1 MDLLRAC
8 GRIGQRSSGSTTRLA
23 VRRSR
28 VSASGDGPGEPV
40 VLLRL
45 AGAVQGEAGVLL
57 GLFGHLHD
65 VLTGWIDG
73 GDAVLA
79 VVGEREGGRR
89 WRGRR
94 GDAGALGMDL
104 GEVERVW
111 GGG

>member
-1 MDLLRAC
+1 MVSDRA
-8 GRIGQRSSGSTTRLA
+8 GKQGIIDKADERRLGF
-23 VRRSR
+23 RRSG
-28 VSASGDGPGEPV
+28 AGPGEPG
-40 VLLRL
+40 VLLLL

-65 VLTGWIDG
+65 VRTGWSDG

-79 VVGEREGGRR
+79 VAGERGWRR

-104 GEVERVW
+104 GEAERLW